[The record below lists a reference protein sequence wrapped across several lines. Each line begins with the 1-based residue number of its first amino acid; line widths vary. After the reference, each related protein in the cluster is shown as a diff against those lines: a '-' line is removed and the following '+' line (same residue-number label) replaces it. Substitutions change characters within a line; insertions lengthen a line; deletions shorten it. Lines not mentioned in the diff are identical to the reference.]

1 MERVNRGLLVS
12 GLAENMLEDLNL
24 GVGGEESL
32 MSLREMAKIWECSD
46 VESNTVRA
54 AGLEAAAIDDDGT
67 TFSVAKFLKKCA
79 ECILVGSELKETIT
93 KNVNENENEIVERL
107 NQAATAE
114 AESLAR
120 FAIRAI
126 SNDIY
131 EGNYGSINENELAQL
146 LMKGSASCFLTKGE
160 AFLITSNFM
169 NNDKNKLNENLVY
182 DLLVGSW
189 GEQLRRSSAWLWV
202 SSGKPK
208 VSEWRNIPEPYFL
221 THTNVIFSGTPTSAP
236 QI

>member
-93 KNVNENENEIVERL
+93 KNVNAVEMRLHWECDCTEN
-107 NQAATAE
+107 A
-114 AESLAR
+114 
-120 FAIRAI
+120 
-126 SNDIY
+126 
-131 EGNYGSINENELAQL
+131 
-146 LMKGSASCFLTKGE
+146 SAVKMRMYCK
-160 AFLITSNFM
+160 M
-169 NNDKNKLNENLVY
+169 RV
-182 DLLVGSW
+182 
-189 GEQLRRSSAWLWV
+189 
-202 SSGKPK
+202 
-208 VSEWRNIPEPYFL
+208 
-221 THTNVIFSGTPTSAP
+221 H
-236 QI
+236 